1 MLVVLPNK
9 FTVDNQ
15 TAVWNCR
22 TSVFRRSLKRFGC
35 LFLAAVDGL
44 ESIQPW
50 THHTSP
56 PSALLWATNINYF
69 DATERSFMVQRLLRP
84 TDIIHCHWAYTFSA
98 PASQNTWLFGFS
110 GFKKKWTVWL
120 LLVLFMPLFNLSTW
134 SVISPHNVS
143 LFTPVFHQQINVS
156 FTTQRYIIHLSW
168 PDTSLMFLLSLVVC
182 IGLFV
187 VRMGTLAVYR
197 PRPDPQRAQGTSCVV
212 SFTVKGN
219 SASAAF
225 QLKTMSC
232 WMWCCGIWTE
242 NSRRSD

>member
-1 MLVVLPNK
+1 MPRKGPL
-9 FTVDNQ
+9 
-15 TAVWNCR
+15 WC
-22 TSVFRRSLKRFGC
+22 SVFFDPLTSSTVTGRTHFLHQPPKTLGC
-35 LFLAAVDGL
+35 SAFLAL
-44 ESIQPW
+44 
-50 THHTSP
+50 
-56 PSALLWATNINYF
+56 
-69 DATERSFMVQRLLRP
+69 
-84 TDIIHCHWAYTFSA
+84 
-98 PASQNTWLFGFS
+98 
-110 GFKKKWTVWL
+110 KKKRTVWL

-242 NSRRSD
+242 NSRHSD